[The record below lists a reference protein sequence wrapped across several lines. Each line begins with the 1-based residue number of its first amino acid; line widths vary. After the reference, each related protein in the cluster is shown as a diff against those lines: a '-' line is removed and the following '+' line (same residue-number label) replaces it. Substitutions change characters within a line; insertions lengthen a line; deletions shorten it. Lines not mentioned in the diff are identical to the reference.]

1 MYITSV
7 LLAALSCAQ
16 LVSAQNATSSNGTY
30 TNPILDSVGAD
41 PWVTRY
47 DGYYYL
53 MFTNG
58 ANITLYRSQ
67 GLTYVLFGS
76 KKAGHG

>member
-1 MYITSV
+1 MHPTYL
-7 LLAALSCAQ
+7 LLAAVSWIQFALAQ
-16 LVSAQNATSSNGTY
+16 KTTASDGTY

-47 DGYYYL
+47 EGYYYL

-67 GLTYVLFGS
+67 GLT
-76 KKAGHG
+76 

>member
-1 MYITSV
+1 MHLTYL
-7 LLAALSCAQ
+7 LLAAVSWVQLALAQ
-16 LVSAQNATSSNGTY
+16 DSTSSNGTF

-67 GLTYVLFGS
+67 GLT
-76 KKAGHG
+76 